1 MSAYAILDVDIQD
14 PDKYQIYM
22 KGVQQLIS
30 DVGGRYL
37 TRGGEHKVYEGE
49 WQPSRLVI
57 VEFPSMEAIETFYD
71 SPEYQ
76 ELKSIRQNDRHPDAA
91 RAACLATA

>member
-30 DVGGRYL
+30 DAGGRYL
-37 TRGGEHKVYEGE
+37 TRGGEHQVYEGE

-76 ELKSIRQNDRHPDAA
+76 ELKSIRQTCSSTNLVTVAGLD
-91 RAACLATA
+91 